1 MNKEKEDDIIKDVE
15 IQTDKVLI
23 DDTKEMLDSV
33 KIKDVPI
40 EEDKEVTESLHAEFG
55 SFLKNSIDMEEDSGE
70 KSVIPVGIDLL
81 DTILGG
87 GFAVGAL
94 NMICGQPGSGKSML
108 AFQALGN
115 AQVVHKGELVA
126 GVLDSEE
133 ATTKIRLRNLGVKNP
148 EMKPYNNI
156 TVEKVFKFIEGLCLF
171 KEKKKIIDIP
181 SVAIW
186 DSIANTLSEKELQ
199 AEDPNTVIG
208 YKARLLS
215 LLIPKYIGKCS
226 MYNICFIAVN
236 QLRDDIQIG
245 MFPNAKNLK
254 FLTQG
259 KVLPGGNVLL
269 YNSFHLLEM
278 KVGAVLKMEKYGFDG
293 VVTKV
298 KCVKNKLFPPN
309 IEIELLGTF
318 VNGFSNFWTNF
329 NLLSKEKRLSTGA
342 WNYLITLPEKK
353 FRIKDAEKLYNEDE
367 KFKEMFDISVQEVL
381 KEWREK
387 YGTE

>member
-1 MNKEKEDDIIKDVE
+1 MNTENENEQIDNNDTQE
-15 IQTDKVLI
+15 I
-23 DDTKEMLDSV
+23 LDSV
-33 KIKDVPI
+33 KINKDVAI
-40 EEDKEVTESLHAEFG
+40 KEDKNVTESLHAEFG

-70 KSVIPVGIDLL
+70 KSTIPVGIDLL

-87 GFAVGAL
+87 GLGVGAL
-94 NMICGQPGSGKSML
+94 NMICGTPGSGKSML
-108 AFQALGN
+108 ASQALGN
-115 AQVVHKGELVA
+115 AQLIHKGELVA
-126 GVLDSEE
+126 GFLDSEE
-133 ATTKIRLRNLGVKNP
+133 ATTQIRLRNLGVRNP
-148 EMKPYNNI
+148 LINPYNNI

-181 SVAIW
+181 SVTIW
-186 DSIANTLSEKELQ
+186 DSIANTLSNKELE

-215 LLIPKYIGKCS
+215 LLIPKYIAKCS
-226 MYNICFIAVN
+226 QYNICFIAVN

-245 MFPNAKNLK
+245 LFPNAKNLK

-259 KVLPGGNVLL
+259 KTLPGGNVLM
-269 YNSFHLLEM
+269 YNAFHLIEM
-278 KVGAVLKMEKYGFDG
+278 KVGAVLKKEKYGFDG

-309 IEIELLGTF
+309 IEIELIGTF
-318 VNGFSNFWTNF
+318 VSGFSNFWTNF
-329 NLLSKEKRLSTGA
+329 NLLSKEKRLNVGA

-353 FRIKDAEKLYNEDE
+353 FRTKDAEKLYNEDE
-367 KFKEMFDISVQEVL
+367 KFKEMFDISVQETL

-387 YGTE
+387 YGVE

>member
-1 MNKEKEDDIIKDVE
+1 MNIKSKNGQEDDVQE
-15 IQTDKVLI
+15 IF
-23 DDTKEMLDSV
+23 DSV
-33 KIKDVPI
+33 KLDKNAEDLIK
-40 EEDKEVTESLHAEFG
+40 EDEVVTETLHQEFG

-108 AFQALGN
+108 AFKALGSG
-115 AQVVHKGELVA
+115 QIIHKGKLVS

-133 ATTKIRLRNLGVKNP
+133 ATTTIRLRSLGVKNP
-148 EMKPYNNI
+148 LVKPYNKI
-156 TVEKVFKFIEGLCLF
+156 TIEKVFKFIEGLCLF
-171 KEKKKIIDIP
+171 KEKKKIIDTP
-181 SVAIW
+181 SIAIW
-186 DSIANTLSEKELQ
+186 DSIANTLSEKELE
-199 AEDPNTVIG
+199 AEDPNSVIG

-215 LLIPKYIGKCS
+215 LLIPKYISKCS
-226 MYNICFIAVN
+226 EYNICFIAVN

-245 MFPNAKNLK
+245 LFPNAKNLK

-259 KVLPGGNVLL
+259 KTLPGGNVLL

-278 KVGAVLKMEKYGFDG
+278 KVGAVLKKDKYGFDG

-309 IEIELLGTF
+309 IEIELLGDF
-318 VNGFSNFWTNF
+318 VHGFSNFWTNF
-329 NLLSKEKRLSTGA
+329 NLLSKEKRLNIGA
-342 WNYLITLPEKK
+342 WNYLVTLPEKK
-353 FRIKDAEKLYNEDE
+353 FRTKDAEKLYNEDE
-367 KFKEMFDISVQEVL
+367 KFKEMFDKSVKEVL
-381 KEWREK
+381 NEWTEK
-387 YGTE
+387 HIL

>member
-1 MNKEKEDDIIKDVE
+1 MNIKKENEQEDDTQE
-15 IQTDKVLI
+15 I
-23 DDTKEMLDSV
+23 LDSV
-33 KIKDVPI
+33 KIDKNVELPI
-40 EEDKEVTESLHAEFG
+40 NEDKEITKSLHQEFG
-55 SFLKNSIDMEEDSGE
+55 AFLENSIDMVEDSGE
-70 KSVIPVGIDLL
+70 KSIIPVGIDLL

-87 GFAVGAL
+87 GLAVGAL

-115 AQVVHKGELVA
+115 AQVIYKGKLVS

-133 ATTKIRLRNLGVKNP
+133 ATTTIRLRNLGVKNP
-148 EMKPYNNI
+148 LVKPYNKI

-171 KEKKKIIDIP
+171 KEKKKIIDTP
-181 SVAIW
+181 SMTIW
-186 DSIANTLSEKELQ
+186 DSIANTLSNKELE
-199 AEDPNTVIG
+199 AEDPNSVIG

-215 LLIPKYIGKCS
+215 LLIPKYISKCS
-226 MYNICFIAVN
+226 EYNICFVAVN

-259 KVLPGGNVLL
+259 KTLPGGNVLM
-269 YNSFHLLEM
+269 YNSFHLIEM
-278 KVGAVLKMEKYGFDG
+278 KVGAVLKKEKYGFDG
-293 VVTKV
+293 VITKV

-309 IEIELLGTF
+309 IEIDLLGTF
-318 VNGFSNFWTNF
+318 VSGFSNFWTNF

-342 WNYLITLPEKK
+342 WNYLVTLPEKK
-353 FRIKDAEKLYNEDE
+353 FRTKDAEKLYNEDE
-367 KFKEMFDISVQEVL
+367 KFKEMFDISVQETL
-381 KEWREK
+381 KEWRVK

>member
-1 MNKEKEDDIIKDVE
+1 MNIKSKNGQEDDVQE
-15 IQTDKVLI
+15 IF
-23 DDTKEMLDSV
+23 DSV
-33 KIKDVPI
+33 KLDKNAEDLIK
-40 EEDKEVTESLHAEFG
+40 EDEVVTETLHQEFG

-108 AFQALGN
+108 AFKALGSG
-115 AQVVHKGELVA
+115 QIIHKGKLVA

-133 ATTKIRLRNLGVKNP
+133 ATTTTRLRNLGVKNP
-148 EMKPYNNI
+148 LVKPYNKI
-156 TVEKVFKFIEGLCLF
+156 TIEKVFKFIEGLCLF
-171 KEKKKIIDIP
+171 KEKKKIIDTP
-181 SVAIW
+181 SIAIW
-186 DSIANTLSEKELQ
+186 DSIANTLSEKELE
-199 AEDPNTVIG
+199 AEDPNSVIG

-215 LLIPKYIGKCS
+215 LLIPKYISKCS
-226 MYNICFIAVN
+226 EYNICFIAVN

-245 MFPNAKNLK
+245 LFPNAKNLK

-259 KVLPGGNVLL
+259 KTLPGGNVLL

-278 KVGAVLKMEKYGFDG
+278 KVGAVLKKDKYGFDG

-309 IEIELLGTF
+309 IEIELLGDF
-318 VNGFSNFWTNF
+318 VHGFSNFWTNF
-329 NLLSKEKRLSTGA
+329 NLLSKEKRLNIGA
-342 WNYLITLPEKK
+342 WNYLVTLPEKK
-353 FRIKDAEKLYNEDE
+353 FRTKDAEKLYNEDE
-367 KFKEMFDISVQEVL
+367 KFKEMFDKSVKEVL
-381 KEWREK
+381 NEWTEK
-387 YGTE
+387 HIL

>member
-1 MNKEKEDDIIKDVE
+1 MDIEKENEQV
-15 IQTDKVLI
+15 

-33 KIKDVPI
+33 KIDKNVELPI
-40 EEDKEVTESLHAEFG
+40 KEDEKVTESLHQEFG
-55 SFLKNSIDMEEDSGE
+55 SFLENSIDMEEDSGE
-70 KSVIPVGIDLL
+70 KIVIPVGIDLL

-115 AQVVHKGELVA
+115 AQVIHKGELVS

-133 ATTKIRLRNLGVKNP
+133 ATTTVRLRNLGVKNP
-148 EMKPYNNI
+148 LVKPYNKI

-171 KEKKKIIDIP
+171 KEKKKIMDIP

-186 DSIANTLSEKELQ
+186 DSIANTLSAKELET
-199 AEDPNTVIG
+199 EDPNTVIG

-215 LLIPKYIGKCS
+215 LLIPKYISKCS
-226 MYNICFIAVN
+226 TYNICFIAVN

-259 KVLPGGNVLL
+259 KTLPGGNVLL

-278 KVGAVLKMEKYGFDG
+278 KVGAVLKKEKYGFDG

-309 IEIELLGTF
+309 IEIELLGNF

-342 WNYLITLPEKK
+342 WNYLVELPDKK
-353 FRIKDAEKLYNEDE
+353 FRTKDAEKLYNEDE
-367 KFKEMFDISVQEVL
+367 KFKEMFDKSVKEVL
-381 KEWREK
+381 NEWTEK
-387 YGTE
+387 HTL

>member
-1 MNKEKEDDIIKDVE
+1 M
-15 IQTDKVLI
+15 
-23 DDTKEMLDSV
+23 
-33 KIKDVPI
+33 
-40 EEDKEVTESLHAEFG
+40 
-55 SFLKNSIDMEEDSGE
+55 
-70 KSVIPVGIDLL
+70 
-81 DTILGG
+81 
-87 GFAVGAL
+87 
-94 NMICGQPGSGKSML
+94 
-108 AFQALGN
+108 
-115 AQVVHKGELVA
+115 
-126 GVLDSEE
+126 
-133 ATTKIRLRNLGVKNP
+133 
-148 EMKPYNNI
+148 
-156 TVEKVFKFIEGLCLF
+156 
-171 KEKKKIIDIP
+171 
-181 SVAIW
+181 AIW
-186 DSIANTLSEKELQ
+186 DSIANTLSNKELE

-215 LLIPKYIGKCS
+215 LLIPKYISKCS
-226 MYNICFIAVN
+226 EYNICFVAVN

-259 KVLPGGNVLL
+259 KTLPGGNVLM
-269 YNSFHLLEM
+269 YNSFHLIEM
-278 KVGAVLKMEKYGFDG
+278 KVGAVLKKEKYGFDG

-329 NLLSKEKRLSTGA
+329 NLLNKEKRLSTGA
-342 WNYLITLPEKK
+342 WNYLVTLPEKK
-353 FRIKDAEKLYNEDE
+353 FRTKDAEKLYNEDV

>member
-1 MNKEKEDDIIKDVE
+1 MTIENENEQIDNNDTQE
-15 IQTDKVLI
+15 I
-23 DDTKEMLDSV
+23 LDSV
-33 KIKDVPI
+33 KINKDVVI
-40 EEDKEVTESLHAEFG
+40 EEDKEITENLHAEFG

-70 KSVIPVGIDLL
+70 KGVLPVGIDLL

-87 GFAVGAL
+87 GFGVGAL
-94 NMICGQPGSGKSML
+94 NLVVGQPGSGKSML

-115 AQVVHKGELVA
+115 AQLIHKGELIA

-133 ATTKIRLRNLGVKNP
+133 ATTQIRLRNLGVRNP

-171 KEKKKIIDIP
+171 KEKKKMINIP

-186 DSIANTLSEKELQ
+186 DSIANTLSNKELE

-215 LLIPKYIGKCS
+215 LLIPKYIAKCS
-226 MYNICFIAVN
+226 QYNVCFIAVN

-245 MFPNAKNLK
+245 LFPNAKNLK

-259 KVLPGGNVLL
+259 KTLPGGNVLL
-269 YNSFHLLEM
+269 YNAFHLIEL
-278 KVGAVLKMEKYGFDG
+278 KVGAVLKKEKYGFDG
-293 VVTKV
+293 IITKA
-298 KCVKNKLFPPN
+298 KCVKNKLFAPN

-353 FRIKDAEKLYNEDE
+353 FRTKDAEKLYNEDE
-367 KFKEMFDISVQEVL
+367 KFKEMFNISVQEVL

-387 YGTE
+387 HGAE

>member
-1 MNKEKEDDIIKDVE
+1 MDIEKENEQV
-15 IQTDKVLI
+15 
-23 DDTKEMLDSV
+23 DDTQEMLDSV
-33 KIKDVPI
+33 KIDKNVELPI
-40 EEDKEVTESLHAEFG
+40 KEDEEVTESLHQEFG

-70 KSVIPVGIDLL
+70 KSIIPIGIELL

-87 GFAVGAL
+87 GLAVGAL

-115 AQVVHKGELVA
+115 AQLIYKGELVS

-133 ATTKIRLRNLGVKNP
+133 ATTTIRLRNLGVKNP
-148 EMKPYNNI
+148 LVKPYNKI

-171 KEKKKIIDIP
+171 KEQKKIIDIP
-181 SVAIW
+181 SMAIW
-186 DSIANTLSEKELQ
+186 DSIANTLSSKELE

-215 LLIPKYIGKCS
+215 LLIPKYISKCS
-226 MYNICFIAVN
+226 EYNICFVAVN

-259 KVLPGGNVLL
+259 KTLPGGNVLM
-269 YNSFHLLEM
+269 YNSFHLIEM
-278 KVGAVLKMEKYGFDG
+278 KVGAVLKKEKYGFDG

-342 WNYLITLPEKK
+342 WNYLVTLPEKK
-353 FRIKDAEKLYNEDE
+353 FRTKDAEKLYNED
-367 KFKEMFDISVQEVL
+367 KRFKEMFDISVQETL